1 MSIDVYIKDE
11 FLNLDDSSGLVA
23 ELDLRIRKPV
33 SASVEEVSNPPLG
46 NEEA

>member
-1 MSIDVYIKDE
+1 MS
-11 FLNLDDSSGLVA
+11 LGTLMMQSGLVA

-33 SASVEEVSNPPLG
+33 SASVEEVSNPPLR